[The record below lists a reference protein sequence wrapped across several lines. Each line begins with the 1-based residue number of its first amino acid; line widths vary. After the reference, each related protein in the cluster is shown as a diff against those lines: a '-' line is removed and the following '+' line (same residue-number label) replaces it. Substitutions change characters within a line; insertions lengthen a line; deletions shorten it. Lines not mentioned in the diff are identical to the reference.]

1 MTAQSPPDR
10 SGHGAASSAQE
21 GITFRRLHRDNFDL
35 LAGWLAEPHVSR
47 WWGPTRSP
55 DQLEA
60 EYGPGI
66 DGSDPTEV
74 FIVLVAERPVG
85 MIQRYMNRDD
95 PSWDAQVGITGA
107 AGIDYY
113 IGDPAFIGRGIGTVM
128 ITAFARTV
136 FAAYPEATCITVGVL
151 RDNRPSWRALE
162 KAGFRREREL
172 DLESTDPWDR
182 GPGFLY
188 ILARP
193 EEVSC
198 HLA

>member
-1 MTAQSPPDR
+1 
-10 SGHGAASSAQE
+10 
-21 GITFRRLHRDNFDL
+21 L
-35 LAGWLAEPHVSR
+35 
-47 WWGPTRSP
+47 

-74 FIVLVAERPVG
+74 FIVQVDGTPVG

-95 PSWDAQVGITGA
+95 PGWDAQIDIPSA

-113 IGDPAFIGRGIGTVM
+113 IGDPAYIGRGIGTAM
-128 ITAFARTV
+128 IIAFVASV
-136 FAAYPEATCITVGVL
+136 FAAYPKATCITAGVL

-172 DLESTDPWDR
+172 DLESSDPWDR

-188 ILARP
+188 TLARTNDAP
-193 EEVSC
+193 PKP
-198 HLA
+198 A